1 MRQEVW
7 TSLAR
12 LKEAGLSILV
22 IDKNLDDLRA
32 FADRHYV
39 MDKGRIVWTGGAASF
54 IAMVR

>member
-12 LKEAGLSILV
+12 LKGAGLSILV

-39 MDKGRIVWTGGAASF
+39 MDKGRNPLCGKRSRT
-54 IAMVR
+54 RPR